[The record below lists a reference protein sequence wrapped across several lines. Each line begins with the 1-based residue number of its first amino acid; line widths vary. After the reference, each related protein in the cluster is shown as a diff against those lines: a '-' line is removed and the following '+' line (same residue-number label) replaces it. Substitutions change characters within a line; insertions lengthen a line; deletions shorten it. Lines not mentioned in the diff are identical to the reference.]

1 MLFRCVGSKMGGA
14 SSREKIQRTRFRTMS
29 LGTIFAV
36 CFDKSVP
43 IKIVPNRENGLVLR
57 ITYKRYENNINVSCE
72 TLYEHLTQNYPNA
85 RVIEHSPDS
94 AIVDLEPEK
103 PVGKLFNTLSLEELI
118 AWSKE
123 LAALFSPVEEES
135 RIKSL

>member
-1 MLFRCVGSKMGGA
+1 MGGA
-14 SSREKIQRTRFRTMS
+14 SSREKIQRSRFRAMS

-36 CFDKSVP
+36 CFEKSMP

-85 RVIEHSPDS
+85 QVIEHSEEF
-94 AIVDLEPEK
+94 AIIDLEPET
-103 PVGKLFNTLSLEELI
+103 PVGKLFNTLSLKELVP
-118 AWSKE
+118 WSNE
-123 LAALFSPVEEES
+123 LAALFPPVEGET
-135 RIKSL
+135 RK